1 MENITNVHVT
11 DYIPTIYTTPCT
23 MRYTQN
29 GKTLERGIFAERNGV
44 LIIVYNKTQDCLTLV
59 KQFRPAVYLSRIPE
73 GERRGVIDTTKY
85 PPDLGI
91 TLEFCAGLEDKNA
104 STEQIAREEILEECG
119 YDVPLSSLEK
129 VGTFKNL
136 TETTGARSTLFY
148 CEVTDEMRATTG
160 GGVDDEFIEVIEM
173 SVEKVL
179 DYASSNY
186 VNSPMNFMFVLYWF
200 LYNKHKKS
208 L

>member
-1 MENITNVHVT
+1 MENITEVHVT

-23 MRYTQN
+23 MQYTQN
-29 GKTLERGIFAERNGV
+29 GKTLEYEFFAERNGV

-73 GERRGVIDTTKY
+73 EERKGNIDTIKY
-85 PPDLGI
+85 PPALGI

-104 STEQIAREEILEECG
+104 STEQIAKEEILEECG

-148 CEVTDEMRATTG
+148 CEVTDEMRVTTG
-160 GGVDDEFIEVIEM
+160 GGVEDEFIEVIEM
-173 SVEKVL
+173 PVDKVL
-179 DYASSNY
+179 DCATQNN
-186 VNSPMNFMFVLYWF
+186 VNSPMNFMFLFYWF
-200 LYNKHKKS
+200 LYNKYDKN
-208 L
+208 